1 MGLLSFLYWYYL
13 YCYICT
19 RKFTSS
25 PQELVH
31 FHLPV
36 MFTKPLI
43 LQEATDLRLW
53 SIECAFAAHQIQTM
67 NKMFDIIYQLWYFQI
82 FFLMNCIF
90 PICCLRSK
98 LYLKVLLLQQLWC
111 NNYYKYNWL
120 IEKMEIMVWR
130 NWVLLKIHRFKH
142 FKQCCFCFNCSNTF
156 FIYISMCISV
166 FKWFTLNANALK

>member
-1 MGLLSFLYWYYL
+1 MVIIIINNERKKYIISYSFIFFYLYQDTTISVPPKEPDNTKKSHRSNDIIRTVIISIGSTIILYWYYL

-31 FHLPV
+31 FQLPV

-111 NNYYKYNWL
+111 TNY
-120 IEKMEIMVWR
+120 
-130 NWVLLKIHRFKH
+130 
-142 FKQCCFCFNCSNTF
+142 
-156 FIYISMCISV
+156 
-166 FKWFTLNANALK
+166 

>member
-1 MGLLSFLYWYYL
+1 MVLLILLHLYKK
-13 YCYICT
+13 IHIVST
-19 RKFTSS
+19 RTGALSS
-25 PQELVH
+25 PGDVYETINSARGHRFKAMIDRMCLCCPSNPNNEQNVWH
-31 FHLPV
+31 HLSA
-36 MFTKPLI
+36 MIF
-43 LQEATDLRLW
+43 
-53 SIECAFAAHQIQTM
+53 S
-67 NKMFDIIYQLWYFQI
+67 N

-142 FKQCCFCFNCSNTF
+142 FKQCCFCFNCSNIF

-166 FKWFTLNANALK
+166 FKWFTLNANALKLRF